1 MQGVWVFDEEKSII
15 KRDSNYSI
23 ENIFSITKE
32 NIDLPHIL
40 LGKIEF
46 DSTMTKEDRNKVKIK
61 RIKKRNEDCHGI
73 YYFLD
78 TNADSVVFEAPNNP
92 LVGRYKIQIFDDG
105 QYRFMI
111 LSNDST
117 YLVCSQNTFYL
128 W

>member
-23 ENIFSITKE
+23 ENIFFITKE

-61 RIKKRNEDCHGI
+61 RIKN
-73 YYFLD
+73 
-78 TNADSVVFEAPNNP
+78 
-92 LVGRYKIQIFDDG
+92 
-105 QYRFMI
+105 
-111 LSNDST
+111 
-117 YLVCSQNTFYL
+117 
-128 W
+128 